1 MRRGSTMFLKLIV
14 LAIGLAVLVFS
25 FSMLRAAVREENVGD
40 YSPIMVGMAI
50 STIPIFLALTQAM
63 KLLHYIEKN
72 NAFSSRS
79 VKALKHIKYSALT
92 FSALYILGM
101 PYIYYRAEKD
111 DAPGMIVLGLALI
124 GISIVTATFA
134 IVLQKLVQN
143 GIDIKSENDLTV

>member
-1 MRRGSTMFLKLIV
+1 MFLKLIV